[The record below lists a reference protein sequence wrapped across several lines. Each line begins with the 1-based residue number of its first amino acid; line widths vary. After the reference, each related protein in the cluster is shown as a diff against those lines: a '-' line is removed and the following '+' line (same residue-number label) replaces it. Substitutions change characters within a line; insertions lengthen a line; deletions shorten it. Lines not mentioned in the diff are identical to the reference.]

1 MERTEREG
9 MQDRKLNKTKL
20 EILEE
25 GLPHFEQFIE
35 SRESYIKA
43 LETTIDLLRRDNL
56 NASTNNLAIRS
67 SIDELVAMQQMS
79 NSVSTAAD
87 PDQIVSALMELT
99 RQVIPVLDSDIFL
112 FDAKSENL
120 MSLAGRPSE
129 RLQLEAGHQLE
140 SGIVDWVIAEKKT
153 VVIPDLEDMVSSTSS
168 RNFVI
173 VPLILRGE
181 GIGIYFIHTEK
192 AQQEFSNQ
200 HLQLLSVLAN
210 QAAVGVEHWRTLR
223 QLVIANE
230 EVKSSHAQMVHAT
243 KLAAI
248 GELAAGIAHE
258 IKNPL
263 SILLLH
269 LDLAQAGK
277 PLPNWL
283 EMFSTQVKRLSD
295 ITLRL
300 MNFARSA
307 TEDVALIPL
316 TIGSVIEDA
325 VAIVRHEFRGV
336 QIEIEIQSAE
346 GLPLVSGNAN
356 YLQQVFLNLLI
367 NARDAMTGGGRITI
381 TASASGSDVRIT
393 IGDTGPGIPA
403 GIREKIFKPFFTTK
417 GERGTGLGLAI
428 CSKIV
433 AQHNG
438 KIEVRSDVGVG
449 TIFTITL
456 PAWKGIPPQCS

>member
-1 MERTEREG
+1 MEHTEGKG
-9 MQDRKLNKTKL
+9 MHDAKQKKTKL

-43 LETTIDLLRRDNL
+43 LETTIDVLRHDNL

-67 SIDELVAMQQMS
+67 SIDELVAMQRMS
-79 NSVSTAAD
+79 NSVSTAAE
-87 PDQIVSALMELT
+87 PDQIVRALMELT

-112 FDAKSENL
+112 FDAKARNL
-120 MSLAGRPSE
+120 VSLAGSPSE
-129 RLQLEAGHQLE
+129 RLQVEAGHQLE

-153 VVIPDLEDMVSSTSS
+153 VVIPDLEHMVSNTSS

-173 VPLILRGE
+173 VPLILRSE
-181 GIGIYFIHTEK
+181 GIGVYIIHTEK

-200 HLQLLSVLAN
+200 DLQLLSVLAN

-230 EVKSSHAQMVHAT
+230 EIKSSHAQMVQAA

-269 LDLAQAGK
+269 LDLAQTGK

-307 TEDVALIPL
+307 TEDVTLIPL
-316 TIGSVIEDA
+316 AIGAVIEDA
-325 VAIVRHEFRGV
+325 VAIVRHEFRGEQV
-336 QIEIEIQSAE
+336 EIEIRCAE
-346 GLPLVSGNAN
+346 RLPPVRGNAN

-367 NARDAMTGGGRITI
+367 NARDAMTDGGRITI
-381 TASASGSDVRIT
+381 EVAASGSAVRIT
-393 IGDTGPGIPA
+393 FGDTGPGIPS

-449 TIFTITL
+449 TVFTITL
-456 PAWKGIPPQCS
+456 PVWKDATVPQ

>member
-1 MERTEREG
+1 MEKK
-9 MQDRKLNKTKL
+9 QKKTKL

-43 LETTIDLLRRDNL
+43 LETTIEVLRRDNM

-67 SIDELVAMQQMS
+67 SIDELVAMQRMS
-79 NSVSTAAD
+79 NSVSTSAE
-87 PDQIVSALMELT
+87 PDQIVSALMDLT

-112 FDAKSENL
+112 FEGKTEDL
-120 MSLAGRPSE
+120 VSLASRPSD
-129 RLQLEAGHQLE
+129 RLRHEAEHQLEA
-140 SGIVDWVIAEKKT
+140 GIVDWVIAEKKT
-153 VVIPDLEDMVSSTSS
+153 VVIPDLEHMVSNTSS

-173 VPLILRGE
+173 VPLILRSE
-181 GIGIYFIHTEK
+181 GIGIYIIHTEK

-200 HLQLLSVLAN
+200 DIQLLSVLAN

-223 QLVIANE
+223 RLVVANE
-230 EVKSSHAQMVHAT
+230 EIKSSHAQMVQAA

-277 PLPNWL
+277 PLPNWM
-283 EMFSTQVKRLSD
+283 EMFSAQVKRLSD

-307 TEDVALIPL
+307 SEDVTLDPL
-316 TIGSVIEDA
+316 AISRVIEDA
-325 VAIVRHEFRGV
+325 VAIVRHEFRGQ
-336 QIEIEIQSAE
+336 QIEIELSSEE
-346 GLPLVSGNAN
+346 GIPYVRGNAN

-367 NARDAMTGGGRITI
+367 NARDAMTSGGTIRI
-381 TASASGSDVRIT
+381 AAAAAGSSVRIT
-393 IGDTGPGIPA
+393 FGDTGPGIPP
-403 GIREKIFKPFFTTK
+403 GIRDKVFKPFFTTK
-417 GERGTGLGLAI
+417 GEKGTGLGLAI
-428 CSKIV
+428 CSKII
-433 AQHNG
+433 AQHG
-438 KIEVRSDVGVG
+438 GTIGVKSETGVG
-449 TIFTITL
+449 TTFTITI
-456 PAWKGIPPQCS
+456 PVWKESR